1 MTLEQLK
8 TYLEKEDVV
17 CAVYNGKDLLTSDLK
32 GIRPW
37 IHWLRECP
45 ERLEDAIVVDKVVG
59 KAAAMLMVVAKIKA
73 LYTPIISEQAVQYL
87 KHESIA
93 LEYDDIVEFISNAN
107 RNGMC
112 VMEAT
117 VIDTVDAHEGYQQL
131 LQKIQQLMQAQ
142 SQ

>member
-37 IHWLRECP
+37 IQWLRECP

-93 LEYDDIVEFISNAN
+93 LEYDDVVEFISNAN